1 MILWYKAGTTATGM
15 GGESIY
21 GSAFEDEFSLEA
33 FNLYGALSMAN
44 AGPNTN
50 GSQFFIVQMKE
61 VPENMLSQLADGGWP
76 QPIVEA
82 YGEKGGTPWL
92 DQNIQYLVNLLRVNQ
107 L

>member
-1 MILWYKAGTTATGM
+1 
-15 GGESIY
+15 
-21 GSAFEDEFSLEA
+21 
-33 FNLYGALSMAN
+33 MAN

-82 YGEKGGTPWL
+82 YGGGTPWL
-92 DQNIQYLVNLLRVNQ
+92 DQNIQYLVNLLRLNQ

>member
-82 YGEKGGTPWL
+82 YGKKVVRLG
-92 DQNIQYLVNLLRVNQ
+92 
-107 L
+107 